1 MSIPGSAS
9 PLFFQQAAAAT
20 GAGYQVE
27 RSLRFDASDG
37 SRLTRT
43 PSTAGNTNTYTIS
56 FWMKL
61 GELVGFR
68 ELFMAATSTSDY
80 ARVFI
85 NSSHKLNLQITRS
98 STNLFVT
105 SRKVLRDPSAWYH
118 VVVSSQS
125 GSQKLYI
132 NNVEEDSASDTGTTQ
147 FNAVVDHSIGGLVES
162 VFGSGGNE
170 FDGYLA
176 EFHFLDG
183 TTLTPTSFGEYDSN
197 GNWNPK
203 DCQSSLTYGTN
214 GFYLKFNNNAST
226 TTISQDSSG
235 NNNHWTAANISVSS
249 GAGND
254 SLIDT
259 PTNYAAG
266 SGNNGGNYATLNPLD
281 GDPTGLSNGNL
292 DAASANAYPT
302 IIPGSG
308 QWYYEVDGTG
318 YTWDGTRSNFTPR
331 AGSHNFGQRPFSG
344 TPNAGHVSVCT
355 TNLPDPTIADG
366 SAFMNATKYTGNGTT
381 KTITG
386 LNYEPDLVWIK
397 NRQASDEHKLT
408 DSARGVTKK
417 IASDSNSKEDTNEQ
431 GLTAFNSDGF
441 TVGSNSQYNTNGQT
455 YIAWSWAESVTA
467 GFSIVTYS
475 GTTGAQTISHGLNT
489 KPYFIAI
496 KRRDDQGNWGVY
508 SEPTGATSFLRLNTV
523 VASGD
528 NAAYWNDTEPTNT
541 VFTVNSNSTVNDPI
555 GTYVA
560 YCWAPVE
567 GYSSIGS
574 YSGNSNNSGPFVY
587 TGFRP
592 RWIMIKRITFDAD
605 WLIFDSRREGYNVDN
620 DSLKASQS
628 DAESTLDYIDI
639 LSNGFK
645 VRRNSVD
652 INSSDSNYLY
662 VAFAEHPFKTARAR

>member
-9 PLFFQQAAAAT
+9 PLFFQQAAAT

-27 RSLRFDASDG
+27 RSLRFSASDG
-37 SRLTRT
+37 ARLTRT

-61 GELVGFR
+61 GRVYGGYK
-68 ELFMAATSTSDY
+68 ELFSAAASSSDY
-80 ARVFI
+80 ARLYK
-85 NSSHKLNLQITRS
+85 SSNHKLTLQITRS
-98 STNLFVT
+98 STSF
-105 SRKVLRDPSAWYH
+105 SIASKRVLRDPSAWYH

-125 GSQKLYI
+125 GAQKLYI
-132 NNVEEDSASDTGTTQ
+132 NNVEEGHASDTGTTQ
-147 FNAVVDHSIGGLVES
+147 FNAVVGHSIGGVAS
-162 VFGSGGNE
+162 FFGEGNK

-183 TTLTPTSFGEYDSN
+183 TTLAPTSFGEYDSN

-235 NNNHWTAANISVSS
+235 NNNHWTAANISVSP

-259 PTNYAAG
+259 PTNYVAG
-266 SGNNGGNYATLNPLD
+266 SGNNGGNYATLNSVD
-281 GDPTGLSNGNL
+281 GDPSGLSNGSL
-292 DAASANAYPT
+292 DAAEANAYPT

-355 TNLPDPTIADG
+355 TNLPDPTIANG
-366 SAFMNATKYTGNGTT
+366 STFMNATKYTGNGTT

-397 NRQASDEHKLT
+397 NRQTNDEHKLT

-417 IASDSNSKEDTNEQ
+417 IASNSNDAEDTNTN

-441 TVGSNSQYNTNGQT
+441 TVGNGSQYNSNGET

-475 GTTGAQTISHGLNT
+475 GATNAQTISHGLNA
-489 KPYFIAI
+489 KPYLIVI
-496 KRRDDQGNWGVY
+496 KRRDSQGSWAVY
-508 SEPTGATSFLRLNTV
+508 SEPTGATNFLRLNTV
-523 VASGD
+523 IASSD
-528 NAAYWNDTEPTNT
+528 NDAYWNDTEPTNT
-541 VFTVNSNSTVNDPI
+541 VFTVNSNSTVNDPE

-574 YSGNSNNSGPFVY
+574 YSGGSTSSGPFVY
-587 TGFRP
+587 TGFTP
-592 RWIMIKRITFDAD
+592 RWIMIKRITFEAD
-605 WLIFDSRREGYNVDN
+605 WLIFDSQREGYNVDN
-620 DSLKASQS
+620 DSLMASQS
-628 DAESTLDYIDI
+628 DAESTRDYVDI

-645 VRRNSVD
+645 VRRGSID
-652 INSSDSNYLY
+652 INSNGSTYLY
-662 VAFAEHPFKTARAR
+662 AAFAERPFKTARAR